1 MSVSNLGFLLHEV
14 TRLLRRRFDR
24 LVCETGLTR
33 SQWQAVARLSKDEGM
48 SQAALA
54 EILEIE
60 PITLT
65 RMIDRLA
72 AKGLIERRPNPR
84 DRRSWSLHLTAAAR
98 PLLAELERHAEVAR
112 AEAFRGVSAEDLSRL
127 EQTLGTVKA
136 NLWPLCHNVHIEKE
150 TAHG

>member
-1 MSVSNLGFLLHEV
+1 MASPNLGFLLAEV

-33 SQWQAVARLSKDEGM
+33 SQWQVISRLSKDEGM

-65 RMIDRLA
+65 RLIDRLN

-84 DRRSWSLHLTAAAR
+84 DRRSWSLHLTGAAR

-112 AEAFRGVSAEDLSRL
+112 AEAFRGVPSEDLVKL
-127 EQTLGTVKA
+127 EETLGAIKA
-136 NLWPLCHNVHIEKE
+136 NLWPLCHNPQFEKD

>member
-1 MSVSNLGFLLHEV
+1 MSSNLGFLLHEV

-24 LVCETGLTR
+24 LVFDTGLTR
-33 SQWQAVARLSKDEGM
+33 SQWQVVARLAKDEGV

-54 EILEIE
+54 EILEVE

-84 DRRSWSLHLTAAAR
+84 DRRSWALHLTTAAR
-98 PLLAELERHAEVAR
+98 PLLATLEAQAEIAR
-112 AEAFRGVSAEDLSRL
+112 AEAFKGLPAEDIRKLEATLSAI
-127 EQTLGTVKA
+127 KA
-136 NLWPLCHNVHIEKE
+136 NLWPLCHNAEFDKE
-150 TAHG
+150 SAHG

>member
-1 MSVSNLGFLLHEV
+1 MSSSKLGFLLHEV

-33 SQWQAVARLSKDEGM
+33 AQWQAIARLSKDEGM

-72 AKGLIERRPNPR
+72 VKGLIERRPNPR
-84 DRRSWSLHLTAAAR
+84 DRRSWSLHLTEAAR
-98 PLLAELERHAEVAR
+98 PLLEELETYAQAAR
-112 AEAFRGVSAEDLSRL
+112 AEAFHGISPEDLL
-127 EQTLGTVKA
+127 KFEETLGVIKA
-136 NLWPLCHNVHIEKE
+136 NLWPLCHNAQIEKE
-150 TAHG
+150 SANG

>member
-1 MSVSNLGFLLHEV
+1 MSSNLGFLLQEV

-24 LVCETGLTR
+24 LVCDTGLTR
-33 SQWQAVARLSKDEGM
+33 SQWQVVARLAKDEGV

-54 EILEIE
+54 EILEVE

-84 DRRSWSLHLTAAAR
+84 DRRSWALHLTTAAR
-98 PLLAELERHAEVAR
+98 PLLATLEAQAEIAR
-112 AEAFRGVSAEDLSRL
+112 AEAFKGLPAEDIRKLEETLSAI
-127 EQTLGTVKA
+127 KA
-136 NLWPLCHNVHIEKE
+136 NLWPLCHNAEFDKE
-150 TAHG
+150 SAHG